1 MKNNFL
7 SYIHNFR
14 GFAILLI
21 VGVHCRTS
29 LLWPED
35 SIFLHLL
42 TYGLD
47 SSTILFVFISGFLF
61 QYLNAEKF
69 NYSDYLSKKIKY
81 VIIPYV
87 LISIPALLDKLL
99 IETDAHWMSSFYKGL
114 YPPFQV
120 VYMLATGK
128 HSGPFYFIPM
138 ISIIFLIS
146 PILYRIQ
153 KTNYFSVI
161 TAVVVGIGLFT
172 YAYGYY
178 ATLLE
183 SLIYFLPVY
192 LFGMWASKNREW
204 ILGVS
209 NYILL
214 GMVGLYLTIFYLE
227 MSHAVKV
234 EHLHFFES
242 TPHYLTSQ
250 FNWGKLKELIL
261 AIVLLIFFYRLSLRG
276 KNLNYLAWLGS
287 FSFGIYF
294 VHIYFINVIELTLNY
309 FHISRM
315 QNGIGYFAFTA
326 AIIGISALT
335 VYIIKKVFSE
345 KSRILIGS

>member
-1 MKNNFL
+1 MKSNFL

-35 SIFLHLL
+35 SIVHDLL
-42 TYGLD
+42 IYGLD

-61 QYLNAEKF
+61 QYLNTEKF
-69 NYSDYLSKKIKY
+69 NYSDYITKKLRY
-81 VIIPYV
+81 VVIPYILV
-87 LISIPALLDKLL
+87 SIPAIIDKLL
-99 IETDAHWMSSFYKGL
+99 FETDAHWMTSFYKNL

-120 VYMLATGK
+120 AYMLITGK

-138 ISIIFLIS
+138 ITIVFLIS

-153 KTNYFSVI
+153 KSNYFTSLASIVI
-161 TAVVVGIGLFT
+161 VIGMFT

-178 ATLLE
+178 GTILE

-192 LFGMWASKNREW
+192 IFGMWASKNREW
-204 ILGVS
+204 V
-209 NYILL
+209 L
-214 GMVGLYLTIFYLE
+214 GMNNYALSAMVAAYTGIFYLE
-227 MSHAVKV
+227 MSHTVV
-234 EHLHFFES
+234 VQHLHFFEP
-242 TPHYLTSQ
+242 TPHYFTSH
-250 FNWGKLKELIL
+250 FNWGKLKEIIL
-261 AIVLLIFFYRLSLRG
+261 AIILLTMFYRLRD
-276 KNLNYLAWLGS
+276 KNFSYLAWLGS

-294 VHIYFINVIELTLNY
+294 VHIYFINVVEKLLDY
-309 FHISRM
+309 FHVSRL
-315 QNGIGYFAFTA
+315 QNGMGYVAFTSL
-326 AIIGISALT
+326 IICASALT
-335 VYIIKKVFSE
+335 VYLIKKVFKE